1 MAKTWIWVP
10 VVRGPLWN
18 GDSPG
23 YHVQLNGPTAINPL
37 TGMVD
42 APPDPVDIITS
53 IVPEDRDRRTAA
65 HGHCCVKHAKAL
77 IDVED
82 RPRCTNEVPE
92 SAVSIEDRLMVALM
106 EAEGKPS
113 EMQRILERAANVMT
127 TTDGRRMGARL
138 ITQARLRKLPEAKAD
153 SLTRNLELEGAL
165 QAIEIERACAELN
178 VIPTADEL
186 AGTYAWVRLDRAA
199 DPRAYFD
206 HHPKFTRW
214 VADRATPGR
223 YFALAARTTSVPPV
237 VITR

>member
-1 MAKTWIWVP
+1 MAKTWIWAP
-10 VVRGPLWN
+10 VVLGPLFD
-18 GDSPG
+18 GDDASH
-23 YHVQLNGPTAINPL
+23 HVQLNGPTTINPL

-42 APPDPVDIITS
+42 PPTTPVRFTS
-53 IVPEDRDRRTAA
+53 IIPEDRDSRSATY
-65 HGHCCVKHAKAL
+65 GQCCVSHAKVRIA
-77 IDVED
+77 VED

-106 EAEGKPS
+106 EAEGQPS

-127 TTDGRRMGARL
+127 TADGRRMGARL
-138 ITQARLRKLPEAKAD
+138 LTQARYRKLPEAKAD
-153 SLTRNLELEGAL
+153 SLTRTLELDDAL
-165 QAIEIERACAELN
+165 QANEIERACAELRI
-178 VIPTADEL
+178 IPTDDEL
-186 AGTYAWVRLDRAA
+186 AGTYAWVRLAREA

-223 YFALAARTTSVPPV
+223 YFALAARTTSIPPV